1 MANTHSNLT
10 GDIRRIH
17 ATFPVAETAE
27 GLSLSLSS
35 QESSLAQVDL
45 ANITVRRS
53 LGRKV
58 MLLDVIDR
66 SGFAE
71 LSGEETPTRR
81 LKIPL
86 GHTAIIGR
94 DRLGLPL
101 LKSEIVSEEHLTLG
115 YVRTTT
121 GDSLTIHDNNST
133 NGSHLIGE
141 TEQTWQERTF
151 EISND
156 TDAEYHD
163 PVVPTGEA
171 WDWLH
176 DPTNTQAL
184 RRFV

>member
-17 ATFPVAETAE
+17 ATFPVAEAAE

-58 MLLDVIDR
+58 MILDVIDR

-71 LSGEETPTRR
+71 LSGEETAIQR

-101 LKSEIVSEEHLTLG
+101 LESEIVSEEHLTLG
-115 YVRTTT
+115 YVHTAT
-121 GDSLTIHDNNST
+121 GDGLTIHDNKST
-133 NGSHLIGE
+133 NGSHLINE
-141 TEQTWQERTF
+141 TEKTWQERTF

-156 TDAEYHD
+156 TDAEHHD
-163 PVVPTGEA
+163 LSVPVGDS
-171 WDWLH
+171 WDWLY
-176 DPTNTQAL
+176 DRTKAKPTN
-184 RRFV
+184 